1 MLGSAS
7 RPVVGHRTTAG
18 TAVETEAEEHSAS
31 ARTSCFVVIDHTDFF
46 FDHTLASSSIAR
58 SRVTPVAGFNLPLRS
73 VYGIDAVPA
82 SPPPAPSVRSGGVKS
97 GVSVLPWEEAPSIR
111 LDRVKFLECLPLS
124 FTSFTKGPFV
134 KPSFRSRAFVK
145 PSFRSRAFV
154 KLSFTIEEAN
164 AEPKPRWEK

>member
-73 VYGIDAVPA
+73 VYGIDARCCSRLSTSSTA
-82 SPPPAPSVRSGGVKS
+82 RTPSVRSGGVKS

-145 PSFRSRAFV
+145 
-154 KLSFTIEEAN
+154 LSFTIEEAN